1 MRYVLIALGAIGDVG
16 RPDFVGVFA
25 ERYLS
30 FKSTFE
36 RALSAR
42 AYFGF
47 FKIAAHCPTPCS
59 CTPASNAAFSASVHL
74 RLPCLCACGLKTTDF
89 ANGDNGG
96 VSPGLCAL
104 VFVGVVDARH
114 LSFKSTF
121 ERAASARPNSGSFK
135 IMLQRPTKSSSA
147 RAVRVSHPSPT
158 LAPRLPLALA
168 LASSSR
174 PVPVP
179 YFPTPSAS
187 ASFSSSVQ
195 NAFFLRV
202 LFLLFCAFGRPVA
215 RVVSHSFAIL
225 TRRRPLLGVFRRGP
239 RSFSRT
245 VVCRADTVCMSTSAS
260 FRAFIPALT
269 FFFAIARA
277 RRRIRA
283 ARGVVVVADSR
294 ATRDG
299 PPRDGP
305 ARVDRR
311 RRFETIDDASI
322 DTKIDRRRVDL
333 FFDDASIDRPTDR
346 PTARTRR
353 GRFDSIRSSIVDA
366 TARRVD
372 DVRLRVDRRRRSSER
387 RDLDG
392 RDANGREAMTTTTTT
407 TTRSMGIIGRA
418 RATDALARRPR
429 ATRERVARRAGGVMV
444 RAMRWRR
451 AREDANAFDGSTRA
465 RRARES
471 RMRRFGWTD
480 RTRTRRDERGDAM
493 MGRARAFDETM
504 D

>member
-1 MRYVLIALGAIGDVG
+1 MRYVLIASGAIGDVG

-147 RAVRVSHPSPT
+147 RAVRVSPPSPT
-158 LAPRLPLALA
+158 LAPRLPLAFA
-168 LASSSR
+168 FASSSR

-225 TRRRPLLGVFRRGP
+225 RRRRPLLGVFRRGP

-269 FFFAIARA
+269 FFFAIVVRVGESAPRGASSSSRIRA
-277 RRRIRA
+277 RRAMVPLAMARSTTSIRN
-283 ARGVVVVADSR
+283 
-294 ATRDG
+294 
-299 PPRDGP
+299 
-305 ARVDRR
+305 
-311 RRFETIDDASI
+311 
-322 DTKIDRRRVDL
+322 DRRRVDRYENRSTTRR
-333 FFDDASIDRPTDR
+333 FIFRRREHRSTDR
-346 PTARTRR
+346 PTATH
-353 GRFDSIRSSIVDA
+353 SIRSNSI
-366 TARRVD
+366 
-372 DVRLRVDRRRRSSER
+372 VDRRRDGATRRRRLTSRRS
-387 RDLDG
+387 
-392 RDANGREAMTTTTTT
+392 TTTIERA
-407 TTRSMGIIGRA
+407 TRSRRTRRERTRGDDDDDDDDDAFGGNHRTRAGDGCA
-418 RATDALARRPR
+418 RATTARDA
-429 ATRERVARRAGGVMV
+429 
-444 RAMRWRR
+444 
-451 AREDANAFDGSTRA
+451 RA
-465 RRARES
+465 RRATRGGRDGARDAVATRARGRERVRWFDAGEAGARIANAS
-471 RMRRFGWTD
+471 IRLDGSD
-480 RTRTRRDERGDAM
+480 ADAAGRTRRRDDGK
-493 MGRARAFDETM
+493 GARVR
-504 D
+504 

>member
-1 MRYVLIALGAIGDVG
+1 MRYVLIASGAIGDVG

-147 RAVRVSHPSPT
+147 RAVRVSPPSPT

-225 TRRRPLLGVFRRGP
+225 RRRRPLLGVFRRGP

-269 FFFAIARA
+269 FFFAIVVRVGESAPRGASSSSRIRA
-277 RRRIRA
+277 RRAMVPLAMVPRASIDDVDSKRSTTRRSIRK
-283 ARGVVVVADSR
+283 S
-294 ATRDG
+294 
-299 PPRDGP
+299 
-305 ARVDRR
+305 
-311 RRFETIDDASI
+311 IDDASI
-322 DTKIDRRRVDL
+322 YFSTTRT
-333 FFDDASIDRPTDR
+333 SIDRPTDR
-346 PTARTRR
+346 DAFNSIQ
-353 GRFDSIRSSIVDA
+353 FD
-366 TARRVD
+366 
-372 DVRLRVDRRRRSSER
+372 RRSSTRR
-387 RDLDG
+387 RD
-392 RDANGREAMTTTTTT
+392 ASTTSDFASTDDDD
-407 TTRSMGIIGRA
+407 RA
-418 RATDALARRPR
+418 SDEISTDATRTDARR
-429 ATRERVARRAGGVMV
+429 
-444 RAMRWRR
+444 
-451 AREDANAFDGSTRA
+451 
-465 RRARES
+465 
-471 RMRRFGWTD
+471 
-480 RTRTRRDERGDAM
+480 
-493 MGRARAFDETM
+493 
-504 D
+504 

>member
-1 MRYVLIALGAIGDVG
+1 MRYVLIASGAIGDVG

-147 RAVRVSHPSPT
+147 RAVRVSPPSPT

-225 TRRRPLLGVFRRGP
+225 RRRRPLLGVFRRGP

-269 FFFAIARA
+269 FFFAIVVRVGESAPRGASSSSRIRA
-277 RRRIRA
+277 RRAMVPLAMARSTTSIRN
-283 ARGVVVVADSR
+283 
-294 ATRDG
+294 
-299 PPRDGP
+299 
-305 ARVDRR
+305 
-311 RRFETIDDASI
+311 
-322 DTKIDRRRVDL
+322 DRRRVDRYENRSTTRR
-333 FFDDASIDRPTDR
+333 FIFRRREHRSTDR
-346 PTARTRR
+346 PTATH
-353 GRFDSIRSSIVDA
+353 SIRSNSI
-366 TARRVD
+366 
-372 DVRLRVDRRRRSSER
+372 VDRRRDGATRRRRLTSRRS
-387 RDLDG
+387 
-392 RDANGREAMTTTTTT
+392 TTTIERA
-407 TTRSMGIIGRA
+407 TRSRRTRRERTRGDDDDDDDDDAFGGNHRTRAGDGCA
-418 RATDALARRPR
+418 RATTARDA
-429 ATRERVARRAGGVMV
+429 
-444 RAMRWRR
+444 
-451 AREDANAFDGSTRA
+451 RA
-465 RRARES
+465 RRATRGGRDGARDAVATRARGRERVRWFDAGEAGARIAS
-471 RMRRFGWTD
+471 ASIRLDGSD
-480 RTRTRRDERGDAM
+480 ADAAGRTRRRDDGK
-493 MGRARAFDETM
+493 GARVR
-504 D
+504 

>member
-1 MRYVLIALGAIGDVG
+1 MRYVLIASGAIGDVG

-135 IMLQRPTKSSSA
+135 IMLQRPTKSSRA
-147 RAVRVSHPSPT
+147 RAVRVSPPSPT

-168 LASSSR
+168 YASSSR

-225 TRRRPLLGVFRRGP
+225 RRRRPLLGVFSFVGVRALAHRRLSRRHRLHVHQRVLP
-239 RSFSRT
+239 RVHPRLDVFLRHR
-245 VVCRADTVCMSTSAS
+245 C
-260 FRAFIPALT
+260 P
-269 FFFAIARA
+269 

-283 ARGVVVVADSR
+283 ARCVVVVADSR

-299 PPRDGP
+299 PPRDGSIDD
-305 ARVDRR
+305 VDRR

-333 FFDDASIDRPTDR
+333 FFDDANIDRPTDR
-346 PTARTRR
+346 PTIQFNSIDRRSSTRR
-353 GRFDSIRSSIVDA
+353 RDA
-366 TARRVD
+366 STTSDFASTD
-372 DVRLRVDRRRRSSER
+372 DDDRRSSER

-392 RDANGREAMTTTTTT
+392 RDANGREAMTTTTT

-444 RAMRWRR
+444 RAMRRRR

>member
-1 MRYVLIALGAIGDVG
+1 MRYVLIASGAIGDVG

-168 LASSSR
+168 FASSSR

-225 TRRRPLLGVFRRGP
+225 RRRRPLLGVFRRGP

-299 PPRDGP
+299 PPRDGSIDD
-305 ARVDRR
+305 VDSKRSTTRR
-311 RRFETIDDASI
+311 SIRKSIDDASI
-322 DTKIDRRRVDL
+322 YFSTTRT
-333 FFDDASIDRPTDR
+333 SIDRPTDR
-346 PTARTRR
+346 PR
-353 GRFDSIRSSIVDA
+353 GRDAVDSIRFD
-366 TARRVD
+366 
-372 DVRLRVDRRRRSSER
+372 RRSSTRR
-387 RDLDG
+387 RD
-392 RDANGREAMTTTTTT
+392 ASTT
-407 TTRSMGIIGRA
+407 SDFASIDDDDRA
-418 RATDALARRPR
+418 SDEISTDATRTDARR
-429 ATRERVARRAGGVMV
+429 
-444 RAMRWRR
+444 
-451 AREDANAFDGSTRA
+451 
-465 RRARES
+465 
-471 RMRRFGWTD
+471 
-480 RTRTRRDERGDAM
+480 
-493 MGRARAFDETM
+493 
-504 D
+504 

>member
-1 MRYVLIALGAIGDVG
+1 MRYVLIASGAIGDVG

-147 RAVRVSHPSPT
+147 RAVRVSPPSPT

-168 LASSSR
+168 YASSSR

-269 FFFAIARA
+269 FFFAIVVRVGESAPRGASSSSRIRA
-277 RRRIRA
+277 RRA
-283 ARGVVVVADSR
+283 MVPLAMVCE
-294 ATRDG
+294 
-299 PPRDGP
+299 
-305 ARVDRR
+305 RVDRR

-322 DTKIDRRRVDL
+322 DTKFDRRRVDL
-333 FFDDASIDRPTDR
+333 FFDDANVDRPTDR
-346 PTARTRR
+346 PTIQ
-353 GRFDSIRSSIVDA
+353 FNSI
-366 TARRVD
+366 
-372 DVRLRVDRRRRSSER
+372 VDRRRDGATR
-387 RDLDG
+387 RRRLTS
-392 RDANGREAMTTTTTT
+392 RRPTTT
-407 TTRSMGIIGRA
+407 IDDRA
-418 RATDALARRPR
+418 RDEISTDATRTDARR
-429 ATRERVARRAGGVMV
+429 
-444 RAMRWRR
+444 
-451 AREDANAFDGSTRA
+451 
-465 RRARES
+465 
-471 RMRRFGWTD
+471 
-480 RTRTRRDERGDAM
+480 
-493 MGRARAFDETM
+493 
-504 D
+504 